1 MICDESEMPS
11 VQILVELPN
20 TKHDRESFFF
30 DLGIVFVR
38 LETEFVMQRQWV
50 IPNHHGRHERQQ
62 LLFHKL
68 RHPLLG

>member
-30 DLGIVFVR
+30 DLGIVSFAW
-38 LETEFVMQRQWV
+38 RQ
-50 IPNHHGRHERQQ
+50 GS
-62 LLFHKL
+62 
-68 RHPLLG
+68 